1 MVEFMNVEFNILV
14 ADRNRHVREF
24 LQREL
29 RRDGY
34 RVEVARDGREVLLA
48 FENAS
53 PPDLLVLELD
63 IPYEGGLELL
73 KQIRLRAPKMPVV
86 VHTLLTEY
94 AGHPELLDIAAFVEK
109 SGDTDELKAAVRRVL
124 QQWYRDR
131 GE

>member
-1 MVEFMNVEFNILV
+1 MNDEFNILV

-34 RVEVARDGREVLLA
+34 RVEVARDGREVLLT
-48 FENAS
+48 FENDN
-53 PPDLLVLELD
+53 PPDLLILDLD
-63 IPYEGGLELL
+63 IPYEGGLELVR
-73 KQIRLRAPKMPVV
+73 QIRRRAPKMPVV

-94 AGHPELLDIAAFVEK
+94 AGHPEVLDAAAFVEK
-109 SGDTDELKAAVRRVL
+109 SGDTDELKATVRRVL

-131 GE
+131 WES

>member
-1 MVEFMNVEFNILV
+1 
-14 ADRNRHVREF
+14 VREF

-48 FENAS
+48 FENAT
-53 PPDLLVLELD
+53 PPDLLILDLD
-63 IPYEGGLELL
+63 IPYEGGLELVR
-73 KQIRLRAPKMPVV
+73 QVRLRAPEMPVV

-94 AGHPELLDIAAFVEK
+94 AGHPEVRDAAAFVEK
-109 SGDTDELKAAVRRVL
+109 SGDTDELKATVRRVL

-131 GE
+131 WTS